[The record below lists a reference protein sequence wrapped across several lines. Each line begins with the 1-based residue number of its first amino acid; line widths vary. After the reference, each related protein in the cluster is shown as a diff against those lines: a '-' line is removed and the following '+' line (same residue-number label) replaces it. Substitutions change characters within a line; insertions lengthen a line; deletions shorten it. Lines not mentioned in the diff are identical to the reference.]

1 MRSLRLIVATL
12 VFAVSSIAAHADFVD
27 TFAVSI
33 TTGGGFLPTDTASG
47 TLALNVTTGRWVSA
61 DVSYYY
67 GGNPEDIVATFTTL
81 DGYYPHSEFIYTFFL
96 SDQNSNAPFSLAL
109 PVSSLVGYTGG
120 SICSMES
127 PCADGVSFT
136 SAFAFPGSP
145 STDPYVESGSLTL
158 ISSVDPPSAVTP
170 EPSTFALVGTGLL
183 SLAGAARRKFS
194 IRSRLA
200 AER

>member
-12 VFAVSSIAAHADFVD
+12 VFAVSSLAAHADIVD

-33 TTGGGFLPTDTASG
+33 KTGSGFLPTDTAGG
-47 TLALNVTTGRWVSA
+47 TLALDVTTGRWVSA

-67 GGNPEDIVATFTTL
+67 GGNPEDIVATFTTM

-96 SDQNSNAPFSLAL
+96 SDQNSDAPFSLAL
-109 PVSSLVGYTGG
+109 PVASLVGYTGG

-127 PCADGVSFT
+127 PCADGVDFT
-136 SAFAFPGSP
+136 SAFSFPGSP

-183 SLAGAARRKFS
+183 SLAGAARRKFFL
-194 IRSRLA
+194 RSCSV
-200 AER
+200 AEK

>member
-1 MRSLRLIVATL
+1 MRRLCLIVTTL
-12 VFAVSSIAAHADFVD
+12 VFAISSLAAHADIVD
-27 TFAVSI
+27 TFAVNI
-33 TTGGGFLPTDTASG
+33 TTGAGFLPTDTAGG
-47 TLALNVTTGRWVSA
+47 TLSLDITTGLWVSA

-67 GGNPEDIVATFTTL
+67 GGNPEDVVATFTTM
-81 DGYYPHSEFIYTFFL
+81 DGYYPHSAFTYTFFL

-109 PVSSLVGYTGG
+109 PVASLVGYTGG

-127 PCADGVSFT
+127 TCADGVDFT
-136 SAFAFPGSP
+136 SAFSFPGSP

-183 SLAGAARRKFS
+183 SLAGVARRK
-194 IRSRLA
+194 LLY
-200 AER
+200 